1 MISKRDTN
9 NYFRELNT
17 NRINIRQDLKLDIII
32 LMQFI
37 HLSFTI
43 DILLIK
49 KYIFVSIN
57 YIGF

>member
-9 NYFRELNT
+9 NYFRELNI

-43 DILLIK
+43 DILSIK